1 MTLPSMKNIA
11 ICLGCDQYTSLTE
24 LNGAAADSKR
34 VYDILLS
41 SGLYDASASK
51 LLLSP
56 TLQEVRSCLN
66 EIAAYRDLGVLT
78 IYFAGHGGLK
88 AGTFYVCFSDADL
101 DKLSTTA
108 LPILDLFT
116 VVGEMAPRQ
125 ANFILDAC
133 QAAGAMFDLN
143 TLMKPEVIGRAG
155 SSSIAFLAASG
166 SDQYAGETDGGGI
179 ATTATMKYLTGEKQ
193 IQHARPFLDLVEVG
207 LAVSRDVP
215 RGSPDQ
221 SPVAWG
227 LNLYGDGLFAANP
240 HFAGNSSSP
249 AFSIEGIA
257 PASQAGHV
265 IRNHSELLWEEYRA
279 IASDHNPRRL
289 RDTILILRAELGD
302 DFAAFMNGYG
312 PALATRAVG
321 SDDLFAAS
329 DAIAVCIISMLPD
342 MENTRTAAV
351 STALLKARVHLDH
364 RAISHLRT
372 TLEAD
377 RFALLSR
384 GHALADLHY
393 LPMRVSRL
401 LAHLCLSRWADGVL
415 GIQDTNADANSDAV
429 MELLFQHY
437 ENTLVC
443 VSEEQAAWTLIFAAL
458 AEKLGWQDRLR
469 VVADRLFA
477 SEISVAGR
485 VVRPNVSGQT
495 TFNYSLA
502 RAGVAAPIGLGNL
515 ANPTELLSVLFLL
528 GHRLGASE
536 QWDKALVA
544 FDGLTANAY
553 VPDTY
558 LQFGEP
564 FVMGGNNF
572 TARIGHG
579 IWTLNEYIA
588 FYERTA
594 QPAIDAAAQ
603 MLPPTAALVCGLAAH
618 IFPDRVPYLLWRGSN
633 PRNRS

>member
-1 MTLPSMKNIA
+1 MKNIV
-11 ICLGCDQYTSLTE
+11 ICLGCDDYTNLTG
-24 LNGAAADSKR
+24 LNGAVADCKR
-34 VYDILLS
+34 VSEMLLS
-41 SGLYDASASK
+41 SDLYDAHASQV
-51 LLLSP
+51 LLSP
-56 TLQEVRSCLN
+56 TLKEVRSCLN
-66 EIAAYRDLGVLT
+66 DVASYRELGVLT
-78 IYFAGHGGLK
+78 IYFPGHGGIK
-88 AGTFYVCFSDADL
+88 AGTFYLCFSDADL

-143 TLMKPEVIGRAG
+143 ALMKPEVIGRAG

-166 SDQYAGETDGGGI
+166 SDQYAGETDVGGI
-179 ATTATMKYLTGEKQ
+179 ATTATMQYLTGQKQ
-193 IQHARPFLDLVEVG
+193 IQHARPYLDLVEVG

-215 RGSPDQ
+215 RGAPDQ

-249 AFSIEGIA
+249 AFSVEGIA
-257 PASQAGHV
+257 PASHAGQV
-265 IRNHSELLWEEYRA
+265 IRKHTEPLWEEYRA
-279 IASDHNPRRL
+279 IASDHNPKRL
-289 RDTILILRAELGD
+289 RDTILSLRAELGD
-302 DFAAFMNGYG
+302 DFAAFINGYG
-312 PALATRAVG
+312 AALATRAAG

-329 DAIAVCIISMLPD
+329 DAIAVCAISMLPQ
-342 MENTRTAAV
+342 MENTTTAAV
-351 STALLKARVHLDH
+351 STELLKARAQLDH
-364 RAISHLRT
+364 RAIAQLRI

-377 RFALLSR
+377 KFALLSR

-401 LAHLCLSRWADGVL
+401 LAHLCLSRWADSVL
-415 GIQDTNADANSDAV
+415 GIQDAGIEANSDAV

-437 ENTLVC
+437 QNCLAC
-443 VSEEQAAWTLIFAAL
+443 VSEEQAAWTLIFAVL
-458 AEKLGWQDRLR
+458 AEKFGWRDRLT

-485 VVRPNVSGQT
+485 VVRPDVSGT
-495 TFNYSLA
+495 TAFNYSLA

-515 ANPTELLSVLFLL
+515 ANPTELLSVVFLL

-536 QWDKALVA
+536 QWDKTLVA
-544 FDGLTANAY
+544 FDGLTINAY
-553 VPDTY
+553 VPDNY

-564 FVMGGNNF
+564 FVTGGNNF
-572 TARIGHG
+572 TARVGHG
-579 IWTLNEYIA
+579 VWTLSEYLS
-588 FYERTA
+588 FYERTVV
-594 QPAIDAAAQ
+594 PAIEAGSR
-603 MLPPTAALVCGLAAH
+603 MLTPTAALVCGLAAH
-618 IFPDRVPYLLWRGSN
+618 IFPDRVPYLLQGRV
-633 PRNRS
+633 